1 MNPRTLYRLLIA
13 GAILIVLTVVTNA
26 ASGQWAVQP
35 PPAITTPPPTPGPQ
49 PTLVPDTSTGVPV
62 TSHTEAIRRVVAL
75 EKFWA
80 AREQSLTE
88 EQIAAHPDRVVVEY
102 YATRGEASDVY
113 SGGHFGD
120 PEIESEP
127 VWVVIIK
134 GKVHV
139 TIIGIA
145 GRDGPVEADGVTYI
159 ISARTGKVLEVA
171 AGILQKQK

>member
-1 MNPRTLYRLLIA
+1 
-13 GAILIVLTVVTNA
+13 
-26 ASGQWAVQP
+26 
-35 PPAITTPPPTPGPQ
+35 
-49 PTLVPDTSTGVPV
+49 LV
-62 TSHTEAIRRVVAL
+62 L

-80 AREQSLTE
+80 AHEQPLTE
-88 EQIAAHPDRVVVEY
+88 EQIAAHPDRVAVEY
-102 YATRGEASDVY
+102 YPARGEAADAY
-113 SGGHFGD
+113 SGGHFTD
-120 PEIESEP
+120 SKMESEP